1 MSVGEYI
8 QLAAFNA
15 SFDSERSRLD
25 RLELIEAAGI
35 PTWEEQ
41 TPDEVFV
48 NFAITLDGVIY
59 ENALRFGRPRN
70 DGSSKLDLVGSFWK
84 NIRNGW

>member
-15 SFDSERSRLD
+15 SFDSDRGRLD
-25 RLELIEAAGI
+25 RLELIETAGI

-48 NFAITLDGVIY
+48 NFAITLDGITY

-70 DGSSKLDLVGSFWK
+70 DGTFHWDGAGDFYTKT
-84 NIRNGW
+84 RNG